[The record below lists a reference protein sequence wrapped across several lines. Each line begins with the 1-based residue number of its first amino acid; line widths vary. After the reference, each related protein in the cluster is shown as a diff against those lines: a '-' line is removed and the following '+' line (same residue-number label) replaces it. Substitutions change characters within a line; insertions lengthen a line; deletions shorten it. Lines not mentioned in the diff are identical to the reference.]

1 MAALTP
7 SQVPGKEDEQR
18 DSHTAGCTQGRG
30 VLWVSQAEAPWGGS
44 SQLDRVPG
52 VSAGRGLGLS
62 LLEDG
67 EDTLRTGLES
77 LPQGVKGQG
86 LKHEWPASP
95 GAASVHLET
104 GGGGG
109 VRTEAGLGSIP
120 LAALRGDSL
129 Q

>member
-1 MAALTP
+1 MAALSP

-18 DSHTAGCTQGRG
+18 DSRAAGCIQGRG
-30 VLWVSQAEAPWGGS
+30 VLWVSQAEASWGGS

-52 VSAGRGLGLS
+52 VSAGRGLGLR
-62 LLEDG
+62 LLG
-67 EDTLRTGLES
+67 NEDTLRTGLES
-77 LPQGVKGQG
+77 LPQGIKGQG

-104 GGGGG
+104 GGSGG

-120 LAALRGDSL
+120 LAAWRGDSL